1 MGIFFNSKNKK
12 ELALV
17 FDIGSSSVGGAVFE
31 IEKNGIPK
39 IILSIREPIILENK
53 IDIDQFLSLALK
65 SLESVAKRIS
75 TMGVGKLKNISC
87 VLSSPW
93 YASQTRIIKLEKN
106 TPFVFTSKLADSL
119 IEKEM
124 SLFTEENL
132 AKFAE
137 DNNKTRL
144 IEFKNMK
151 TTLNGYVTSNPLNK
165 KIKKL
170 EMTIFISMSID
181 RILKKM
187 EETIL
192 QHFHTEQIKFSSF
205 AMASFTVAR
214 DIFVHK
220 EDFLLVDIAG
230 EVTDISMV
238 KKDVLVNSISYPLGY
253 NFIVRK
259 LAENLNCD
267 LNEAKSLISLYKNGH
282 AEENVEKKL
291 EPVVSKL
298 KIEWLSKFQES
309 LTNLSDDIS
318 VPATIFITVDQDLTD
333 FFSKIIKS
341 DQFNRYTLTEPE
353 FQIIFLDVNIL
364 NGITSFKEDTDR
376 DPFMII
382 ESIYLNRFIC

>member
-1 MGIFFNSKNKK
+1 
-12 ELALV
+12 
-17 FDIGSSSVGGAVFE
+17 
-31 IEKNGIPK
+31 
-39 IILSIREPIILENK
+39 
-53 IDIDQFLSLALK
+53 
-65 SLESVAKRIS
+65 
-75 TMGVGKLKNISC
+75 
-87 VLSSPW
+87 
-93 YASQTRIIKLEKN
+93 
-106 TPFVFTSKLADSL
+106 
-119 IEKEM
+119 
-124 SLFTEENL
+124 
-132 AKFAE
+132 
-137 DNNKTRL
+137 
-144 IEFKNMK
+144 
-151 TTLNGYVTSNPLNK
+151 
-165 KIKKL
+165 
-170 EMTIFISMSID
+170 
-181 RILKKM
+181 
-187 EETIL
+187 
-192 QHFHTEQIKFSSF
+192 
-205 AMASFTVAR
+205 MASFTVAR

-298 KIEWLSKFQES
+298 KTEWLSKFQES

-341 DQFNRYTLTEPE
+341 NQFNRYTLTEPE